1 MQQTSCMHTART
13 ERDTRERGEFSQ
25 WHRLLR
31 KKIWVLLI
39 GVEPT
44 TFWLLVQMLFHI
56 LPSRHSKVFITQFG
70 RGALWWGFISNF
82 CIVPKSS
89 RNRQN
94 TQEDKQ
100 RTEGEWYILK
110 RMVETFLMLPF
121 PFQLVKVT
129 SSSNDAISTAFIA
142 ISNSYDETS
151 TWIV

>member
-89 RNRQN
+89 ETDKK

-100 RTEGEWYILK
+100 RTKGEWYILK
-110 RMVETFLMLPF
+110 RMVETFLMLPWESHVLF
-121 PFQLVKVT
+121 PNNKNPLLSKQHVITVFRELPVRFTKG
-129 SSSNDAISTAFIA
+129 
-142 ISNSYDETS
+142 
-151 TWIV
+151 